1 MLEELLKITVN
12 VKTAEPLSKHTTI
25 KIGGNGDFLVIAQ
38 NLQEIVKL
46 VTLAK
51 ERNQPLLIIGNGSNL
66 LVSDEGVRGIVLKIL
81 NSKSKISVDN
91 QSITVFSGIP
101 LSKLIFWAISNGYS
115 GIEELIG
122 IPGTLGGS
130 VVMNA
135 GAMGREIG
143 ELVQWVKVLDIDNLE
158 IYNLKKD
165 DLNFSYRKSS
175 LQRKNLVVL
184 EVNLSLWQENP
195 KYLQQR
201 VKEILKV
208 RKANQPINYPNAG
221 SIFKNPPNFSAGKLI
236 EEVGLKGY
244 RIGDAQ
250 ISTKHGNFIV
260 NLGKAKAVEV
270 MALINL
276 ARKEV
281 FTNFGIKLEPEVK
294 IIGGGLNLEEV

>member
-1 MLEELLKITVN
+1 MLEELLKITEN
-12 VKTAEPLSKHTTI
+12 VKIAEPLSKHTTI

-38 NLQEIVKL
+38 NSQEIAKL

-66 LVSDEGVRGIVLKIL
+66 LVSDEGIRGIVIKIL
-81 NSKSKISVDN
+81 NNKSTVSVDN
-91 QSITVFSGIP
+91 QSITVFSGIM
-101 LSKLIFWAISNGYS
+101 LSKLILWAVRNGYS
-115 GIEELIG
+115 GIEKLIG
-122 IPGTLGGS
+122 IPGTLGGA

-143 ELVQWVKVLDIDNLE
+143 ELVQWVEVLDMDNLQ
-158 IYNLKKD
+158 IYKLNKD
-165 DLNFSYRKSS
+165 ELSFSYRKSS

-184 EVNLSLWQENP
+184 EVNLLLGQENP
-195 KYLQQR
+195 ELLQQR
-201 VKEILKV
+201 VKEILKI
-208 RKANQPINYPNAG
+208 RKVNQRINYPNAG

-236 EEVGLKGY
+236 EQVGLKGY

-250 ISTKHGNFIV
+250 ISTRHGNFIV

-270 MALINL
+270 MELINL
-276 ARKEV
+276 GRKEV

-294 IIGGGLNLEEV
+294 IVGGGLNLEEV